1 MIQEFIT
8 TDGEVISVEE
18 NAFYTKLLNHVPDE
32 ELTSY
37 FLKKNLLKKLRE
49 NHKVTNGDNGL
60 SIIQLRSLF
69 SFEDIEQALEYLQ
82 EKNQIQKREGINH
95 ELYFLNTK
103 NK

>member
-8 TDGEVISVEE
+8 ADGEVISVEE
-18 NAFYTKLLNHVPDE
+18 NAFYTKLLNYVPE
-32 ELTSY
+32 QELTSY
-37 FLKKNLLKKLRE
+37 FLEKNLLKKVRE
-49 NHKVTNGDNGL
+49 NHKTTNGDNGL

-69 SFEDIEQALEYLQ
+69 SFEEIEQALEYLQ

>member
-18 NAFYTKLLNHVPDE
+18 NAFYTKVLNHIPDE
-32 ELTSY
+32 ELTSC
-37 FLKKNLLKKLRE
+37 FLKKNLLKKVRE

-69 SFEDIEQALEYLQ
+69 SFEEIKQALEYLQ
-82 EKNQIQKREGINH
+82 EKNQIQKREGINND
-95 ELYFLNTK
+95 LYFLNTK